1 MLNGKRIAIVAAMA
15 RNRVIGAANDI
26 PWKAPGEQRRFR
38 ELTQG
43 QLVVMGRRTYE
54 SIGRP
59 LPNRDVLVI
68 GSRAVDA
75 ERVVT
80 CRSLEQAIQTIDGD
94 TRDEIFIAGGEQIY
108 RLFLPYADT
117 FYLTEVDLEP
127 VGDTVFPEL
136 PSGFGCVE
144 RVRVDGEPAYTFL
157 TFRRVAKQ
165 NENANDSEPER
176 PEPLR

>member
-1 MLNGKRIAIVAAMA
+1 MLNGKRISIVAAMA

-68 GSRAVDA
+68 GSRVVEA
-75 ERVVT
+75 ERVT
-80 CRSLEQAIQTIDGD
+80 ACRSLEEAIQILGGD
-94 TRDEIFIAGGEQIY
+94 ARDEIFIAGGEQIY

-127 VGDTVFPEL
+127 VGDTVFPAL
-136 PSGFGCVE
+136 PPGFECVE
-144 RVRVDGEPAYTFL
+144 RVHVSGEPAYTFL
-157 TFRRVAKQ
+157 TFRRAANQYK
-165 NENANDSEPER
+165 NANDSAPAR
-176 PEPLR
+176 PEPSS